1 MSKKIF
7 SIGQKDQLEQL
18 VFSFSDL
25 IGVDEAGRGCLAGPV
40 DSAGRESSGLG
51 MESTMAPTSA
61 TAPEI
66 WW

>member
-1 MSKKIF
+1 MYSSVGAKEELH
-7 SIGQKDQLEQL
+7 SAR
-18 VFSFSDL
+18 
-25 IGVDEAGRGCLAGPV
+25 GVSGRASGRGPLYV

-51 MESTMAPTSA
+51 MESTMAPISA